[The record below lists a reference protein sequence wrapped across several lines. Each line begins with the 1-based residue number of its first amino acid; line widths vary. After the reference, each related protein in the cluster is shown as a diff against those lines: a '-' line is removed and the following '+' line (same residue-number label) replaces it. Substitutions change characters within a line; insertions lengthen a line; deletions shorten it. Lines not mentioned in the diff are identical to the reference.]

1 MANSC
6 DDRIREIEV
15 KYHENTQS
23 AAAAEAKRQLAE
35 VGDIEE
41 RARSRVAALVEDHD
55 RALRRAEDY
64 YSTVQKKMLQDQ
76 NTLKD
81 ELATVTKLQVRV
93 DNKLSAAEQENR
105 RLSESLQEARR
116 KLPELQKRQQDF
128 KQANSQ
134 LVATKARAKVL
145 ETELRDVSVEHELL
159 LQAFQ
164 KVQQERDEL
173 LRKQTDAI
181 LDVQQRSG
189 LKHLLLDRKLAA
201 LTAAVEKKE
210 AQLCA
215 ALSASGVDRTA
226 GGRAADKLEEML
238 ASKQATIDALRSDL
252 ARDAKEYDD
261 LLRSCSEK
269 LKDSGVPLYDFPFRP
284 SERLLGEPTRVQ
296 DSPGPAYEE

>member
-1 MANSC
+1 M
-6 DDRIREIEV
+6 
-15 KYHENTQS
+15 QS

-35 VGDIEE
+35 VADIEE

-64 YSTVQKKMLQDQ
+64 YST
-76 NTLKD
+76 D
-81 ELATVTKLQVRV
+81 ELATVTKLQARV

-128 KQANSQ
+128 KQAKSQ
-134 LVATKARAKVL
+134 IV
-145 ETELRDVSVEHELL
+145 
-159 LQAFQ
+159 
-164 KVQQERDEL
+164 VQQERDEL

-201 LTAAVEKKE
+201 LTDAVEKKE

-215 ALSASGVDRTA
+215 ALSASG
-226 GGRAADKLEEML
+226 
-238 ASKQATIDALRSDL
+238 
-252 ARDAKEYDD
+252 EYDD
-261 LLRSCSEK
+261 LLRRCSEK
-269 LKDSGVPLYDFPFRP
+269 LKGSGVPLYDFPFRP
-284 SERLLGEPTRVQ
+284 SERLLGDPTRVQ
-296 DSPGPAYEE
+296 DPPGPASAE